1 MATPWQRPIG
11 GIPGSTFGFTVPR
24 GWSAF
29 PRRNPR
35 GTREEPCGTQNA
47 DVDTPLRRAILNSE
61 MPYRDPE
68 KQREYK
74 RNWQREKRE
83 RDRQERAE
91 GAGTQLQS
99 PDDVLEVI
107 EEQVD
112 ALRRDRRLRSTER
125 AKAIALLTAQ
135 SLKVIE
141 ARDVGRKVAGIASV
155 VSRREPATM
164 LGRSEAA

>member
-1 MATPWQRPIG
+1 
-11 GIPGSTFGFTVPR
+11 
-24 GWSAF
+24 
-29 PRRNPR
+29 
-35 GTREEPCGTQNA
+35 
-47 DVDTPLRRAILNSE
+47 
-61 MPYRDPE
+61 MPYSDPE